1 MLYFAL
7 SWKPAQ
13 GNGNLGAS
21 RSAPRC
27 VLEVAVIQS
36 KDLEQEAVFYVQP
49 SKVILRPNGWRD
61 GRACRAQN

>member
-1 MLYFAL
+1 MGT
-7 SWKPAQ
+7 WEPPEVPQ
-13 GNGNLGAS
+13 G
-21 RSAPRC
+21 